1 MIVPTVSRTGRTA
14 KYPPSTQKN
23 SRNAAPTAGPSPGA
37 ISASLPSRPG
47 ARLDVVVSL
56 VLTRFAF
63 RAVEGGLAG
72 WRSGGLAVWRP
83 LQPRT
88 TAPPQDR
95 QTASPPD
102 RQAPGVRSRMLSC
115 QDPTRRAGVM

>member
-47 ARLDVVVSL
+47 ARFVVVVSL

-72 WRSGGLAVWRP
+72 WGAGGLAVSRSGGLFSTGPPHHPQTARP
-83 LQPRT
+83 P
-88 TAPPQDR
+88 DR
-95 QTASPPD
+95 QTAKP
-102 RQAPGVRSRMLSC
+102 LE
-115 QDPTRRAGVM
+115 